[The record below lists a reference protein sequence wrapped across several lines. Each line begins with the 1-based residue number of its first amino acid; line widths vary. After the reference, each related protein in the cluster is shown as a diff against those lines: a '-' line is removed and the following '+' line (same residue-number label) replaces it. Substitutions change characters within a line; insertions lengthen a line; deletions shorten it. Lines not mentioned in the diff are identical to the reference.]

1 MNLLLCVVFDVY
13 WVIFGRSTLV
23 TFVDFFKTKRSWY
36 TGWKCPT
43 LPGCDSSLSTQSKN
57 GIPFTNG
64 AFQNPL
70 AGLLTCASRQL
81 LSSNLGT
88 YYIYIWEY
96 IMITYSGVCGI
107 WTSLIFGDIQIRRYN
122 KHTWLRQELP
132 RFQLSLPGNQK
143 GMWCQPGCF
152 PDRWHH
158 ICGYDDAGLPRRKNS
173 QRQEDETSKMRCF

>member
-1 MNLLLCVVFDVY
+1 MSNAARLWLLSQYSIKEWHPIYEWSIPKSISWTSNLRFKTAFVFKFGNLL
-13 WVIFGRSTLV
+13 
-23 TFVDFFKTKRSWY
+23 
-36 TGWKCPT
+36 
-43 LPGCDSSLSTQSKN
+43 
-57 GIPFTNG
+57 
-64 AFQNPL
+64 
-70 AGLLTCASRQL
+70 
-81 LSSNLGT
+81 
-88 YYIYIWEY
+88 YIYIWEY

-122 KHTWLRQELP
+122 KHTWLCQELP